1 MKMHTSAMCSSRALE
16 GVAAV
21 WMTCYLWSSVSLVAG
36 VHVHP
41 QRSLEE
47 AKGNDGLVKGRSCGL
62 SDPSLKKEL
71 DTPATRVY
79 QEYPLKLREVD
90 SPRGQRQL
98 DGNFMPIQEAEEQGL
113 TSQIRIR
120 LVWDVIETGD
130 KYDGDV
136 QQCNYIGQSIA
147 LPDSINDQNS
157 WTDDPC
163 PSEEFMVHAND
174 EKASSQ
180 AKKAAEER
188 FALMKR
194 RTEWAAS
201 YWENTLRVK
210 PVDNEIVIDS
220 NALVRNHVELPEEQ
234 KVHNNTDLV
243 VIMTARP
250 VPFKSVA
257 GYANCMQRD
266 QYGRCTVGRF
276 NWVPDLFEVTNPNA
290 DNNIRSERHTAAHE
304 FAHLF
309 DAVLL
314 GNKDAGTR
322 IHIDENGNTKSFDDI
337 AFNAW
342 DSDHYRKTVAKIK
355 TERVLEVSRKHFDC
369 PSLAGVALEDVPL
382 GAGAH
387 WESRILGPEFM
398 SYGSASGEVYISDLT
413 LAFLEDTNQY
423 IVNYTRGGLFVESP
437 QVPFTLGGPSF
448 LFAGT
453 LKREEPPEPLSP
465 GALTWGRGEGCSFLN
480 ESARDWP
487 DRYRCSKHQEYGCTP
502 DNKDSGVCTLKTG
515 WTLNKK
521 FSCGE
526 FDVGTGQH
534 ICQKVDDS
542 NCESGDC
549 VLPEM
554 YRYFTQGEVADAF
567 SNVDVDTSGIE
578 VDQLGGFSS
587 SMDYVP
593 IQVRFWNCRDQKA
606 ATNGSSRDGSEGG
619 GLDISQFTGG
629 ILGDMS
635 RFGGQEHCRDCRCFI
650 SSLRELTSFAFS
662 PQFPEF
668 GLCYRANC
676 FREEY
681 LQVGIRNQLGGVSWY
696 KCPDGGGKF
705 IIAGFTGAFHCPD
718 ARAFCKMEEIS
729 GIKYPETDPLFEL
742 IFFSVLG
749 GIILIFTCICCG
761 PNWRNKMVAKTK
773 RACGVTLFFHHSQ
786 DLSSDSIKRERPFAQ
801 VPHHGTGLGLLAL
814 NTFMTGIG
822 LSIIGLGIY
831 GMIEGLIS
839 TSSIPLLVGGSLI
852 SAISI
857 MGMISGRKPSYGP
870 SCCAAVY
877 YYLALGGVLL
887 VLWFIGYSILFP
899 GSWDTHVEENIGV
912 YTDMFP
918 NSFDEDA
925 QTPEQ
930 AKQIAD
936 TLRGNLAVIIGI
948 LAALFVFYSMN
959 LVLLTKILEAR
970 NVVAMNYTFM
980 NNASWVMGLV
990 CATVGILFM
999 VFQGTFAGEES
1010 IPIMLIVLGLFVFV
1024 TGVTGTLGAFKK
1036 SRKLIIPNLVLVFV
1050 VIALMVSVVVLAF
1063 LRGADVESIVSQMS
1077 EKEKRQISKDLGFA
1091 SLSDE
1096 DLKENLRTNFR
1107 RFGMAFLVTTILFCV
1122 LFVSGLFFAK
1132 YVKHWNE
1139 VEAQKKPKST
1149 TDKLGNV
1156 VPSSEKDAT
1165 PNKKQPTDGKKG
1177 QKKPGKT

>member
-423 IVNYTRGGLFVESP
+423 VVNYTRGGLFVESP

-453 LKREEPPEPLSP
+453 VKREDPPEPLSP

-487 DRYRCSKHQEYGCTP
+487 DRYKCLKHQEYGCTP
-502 DNKDSGVCTLKTG
+502 DNKNSAVCALKTG
-515 WTLNKK
+515 WTLDRK

-526 FDVGTGQH
+526 FDVATGWH
-534 ICQKVDDS
+534 ICQQVDDS

-554 YRYFTQGEVADAF
+554 YRYFTQDEVAAAF
-567 SNVDVDTSGIE
+567 SNTDVDSSDVDV
-578 VDQLGGFSS
+578 VRLGGFSS
-587 SMDYVP
+587 SMDYAPVP
-593 IQVRFWNCRDQKA
+593 MRFWNCRDRTP
-606 ATNGSSRDGSEGG
+606 ATNGSLPDSAEGVG
-619 GLDISQFTGG
+619 IDLAKYTLDVVGQ
-629 ILGDMS
+629 MEK
-635 RFGGQEHCRDCRCFI
+635 RGGQKHCKHCRCFV
-650 SSLRELTSFAFS
+650 SSLREVTSFAFS
-662 PQFPEF
+662 SGPTPF

-676 FREEY
+676 VRRDY
-681 LQVGIRNQLGGVSWY
+681 LQFGITNQLGGVSWY
-696 KCPDGGGKF
+696 KCPDEGGQVF
-705 IIAGFTGAFHCPD
+705 IAGFAGTFHCPN
-718 ARAFCKMEEIS
+718 ARQFCAIESIS
-729 GIKYPETDPLFEL
+729 GIKYPETDPLLEL
-742 IFFSVLG
+742 VYYCIMTTIFVSSIGVGCVSRWRRSMLARGKHILAVVESWMSTLLQHSKDFWASVPILLPG
-749 GIILIFTCICCG
+749 SGIVLA
-761 PNWRNKMVAKTK
+761 V
-773 RACGVTLFFHHSQ
+773 
-786 DLSSDSIKRERPFAQ
+786 LS
-801 VPHHGTGLGLLAL
+801 LCGLLDSQ
-814 NTFMTGIG
+814 NF
-822 LSIIGLGIY
+822 
-831 GMIEGLIS
+831 EGW
-839 TSSIPLLVGGSLI
+839 T
-852 SAISI
+852 
-857 MGMISGRKPSYGP
+857 
-870 SCCAAVY
+870 
-877 YYLALGGVLL
+877 
-887 VLWFIGYSILFP
+887 
-899 GSWDTHVEENIGV
+899 
-912 YTDMFP
+912 
-918 NSFDEDA
+918 
-925 QTPEQ
+925 
-930 AKQIAD
+930 
-936 TLRGNLAVIIGI
+936 
-948 LAALFVFYSMN
+948 LAALMLLGCGFV
-959 LVLLTKILEAR
+959 LI
-970 NVVAMNYTFM
+970 
-980 NNASWVMGLV
+980 
-990 CATVGILFM
+990 CGISLS
-999 VFQGTFAGEES
+999 QWT
-1010 IPIMLIVLGLFVFV
+1010 IPNKRIH
-1024 TGVTGTLGAFKK
+1024 GVTVDSA
-1036 SRKLIIPNLVLVFV
+1036 V
-1050 VIALMVSVVVLAF
+1050 
-1063 LRGADVESIVSQMS
+1063 
-1077 EKEKRQISKDLGFA
+1077 
-1091 SLSDE
+1091 
-1096 DLKENLRTNFR
+1096 
-1107 RFGMAFLVTTILFCV
+1107 
-1122 LFVSGLFFAK
+1122 
-1132 YVKHWNE
+1132 
-1139 VEAQKKPKST
+1139 
-1149 TDKLGNV
+1149 
-1156 VPSSEKDAT
+1156 
-1165 PNKKQPTDGKKG
+1165 
-1177 QKKPGKT
+1177 